1 MFEKNKQIKKLI
13 YKTIK
18 MEILEFFNKLTGVG
32 FFSFPEIN
40 FKTLEI
46 IFWTFMSSWIISR
59 FEPLQWLLNYLPN
72 NKIKFLLQTLT
83 GCIKCVSLYMGI
95 IISGNI
101 FLPTFSSFIAMLY
114 DKTIGGWE
122 TKIKFK

>member
-1 MFEKNKQIKKLI
+1 
-13 YKTIK
+13 
-18 MEILEFFNKLTGVG
+18 MEILEFFDKLAGVG